1 MQYIDGKWAQGYGD
15 VLVSENPATGETIWE
30 GHEASAS
37 QVSDAIAAAH
47 AAFPAW
53 AALSVD
59 QRAEY
64 LQKFRDYCE
73 ANKDSLIEILCKEA
87 GKIGWDAAGEAG
99 AVIGKLNAALAAYE
113 ERTPTRS
120 KELNGVTGTVRHKPH
135 GVMAVFGPY
144 NFPMHI
150 PGGHIVPALLAGN
163 VIVFKPSELTPAGG
177 QWLTKAIEHAGFPAG
192 VVNLV
197 QGGRAVGEALTA
209 GDINGLLFTGSSEV
223 GMIFHKQFAG
233 RPEVILALELGGNNP
248 LIVSKHGEKAEDI
261 QGVAYEIV
269 QSAFM
274 SAGQRCTCARRLI
287 LVENAHTDTLIDT
300 LANMAKALKIGV
312 YDDADEPFMGPLIHN
327 REVNKALAMQ
337 ASLQEAGAEIVLEG
351 ARLDEVRPFLS
362 PAILDVTS
370 VYLAGKLEDKE
381 IFAPQLKIIRVKS
394 LEEAVKVANDTKFGL
409 SSAIFSED
417 RAEYDYCVA
426 NLRAGLLNW
435 NKMTTG
441 ASGMAPFGGCG
452 LSGNHRPAGFYAAD
466 YCAYPVASME
476 QPSLSL
482 PEKLAPGVSVS

>member
-1 MQYIDGKWAQGYGD
+1 MQYIDGTWLEGQGEA
-15 VLVSENPATGETIWE
+15 LVSENPATGEGVWQ
-30 GHEASAS
+30 GREASAA
-37 QVSDAIAAAH
+37 QVNEAVAAAR

-59 QRAEY
+59 ERAAY
-64 LQKFRDYCE
+64 LQKFKEYCE
-73 ANKDSLIEILCKEA
+73 ANRDSLIEILCKEA

-99 AVIGKLNAALAAYE
+99 AVIGKLGAALAAYE
-113 ERTPTRS
+113 ERTPTTS
-120 KELNGVTGTVRHKPH
+120 KELNGITGTVRHKPH

-177 QWLTKAIEHAGFPAG
+177 EWLVKALEHAGIPAG

-197 QGGRAVGEALTA
+197 QGARGVGEALA
-209 GDINGLLFTGSSEV
+209 AAEIDGLLFTGSSATGRILHE
-223 GMIFHKQFAG
+223 QFAG

-248 LIVSKHGEKAEDI
+248 LIISKHGARPEDI
-261 QGVAYEIV
+261 QGVAYEIAM
-269 QSAFM
+269 SSFM

-287 LVENAHTDTLIDT
+287 LVENEHTDALLEQLVTLV
-300 LANMAKALKIGV
+300 KGLKIGK
-312 YDDADEPFMGPLIHN
+312 YDDAEEPFMGPLIHN
-327 REVNKALAMQ
+327 REVARALEMQ
-337 ASLQEAGAEIVLEG
+337 EKLLAQGAVVLVEG
-351 ARLDEVRPFLS
+351 RRLDDYRPFLT

-370 VYLAGKLEDKE
+370 IYFDENLPDEEVFG
-381 IFAPQLKIIRVKS
+381 PQLKIIRVKT
-394 LEEAVKVANDTKFGL
+394 LKEAVKVANDTRFGL

-426 NLRAGLLNW
+426 HLRAGLLNW

-476 QPSLSL
+476 QGELSL
-482 PEKLAPGVSVS
+482 PEKTVPGVKMN